1 MAESEGITGKGRV
14 TMTQIVRT
22 TRRTQVN
29 DGNEEP
35 VETIHER
42 EVDRVI
48 REEDDTRGY
57 DETRALRPWI
67 RGLQNVTQRQ
77 FTLLREFDFRLSNS
91 EARNRAAS
99 NEASLDRASFW
110 VVWVTLMLVLG
121 SALAIVLILILSS
134 IVR

>member
-1 MAESEGITGKGRV
+1 MRR
-14 TMTQIVRT
+14 IVRT

-29 DGNEEP
+29 DENEEP
-35 VETIHER
+35 VETMHER
-42 EVDRVI
+42 EVERVV
-48 REEDDTRGY
+48 REEDDTRSY

-77 FTLLREFDFRLSNS
+77 FALLRDFDFRLSNS
-91 EARNRAAS
+91 EERNRVAS

-121 SALAIVLILILSS
+121 TALAIMLVLIFTS